1 MQEKIKS
8 ADVLSVAEVQQRL
21 GLSRNVVYDSLASG
35 RIPSLRF
42 GRRILIPRAAF
53 ERMLAGDAPAPLVHR
68 QSAGGS

>member
-1 MQEKIKS
+1 MQEKAKPA

-35 RIPSLRF
+35 QIPSLRF

-53 ERMLAGDAPAPLVHR
+53 ERMLDL
-68 QSAGGS
+68 AGGSSSSPMKE